1 MCCDG
6 ASSSTSNWRAQY
18 VALFENSAV
27 FSLTANDEKDMA
39 LYKKYR
45 LFFP

>member
-1 MCCDG
+1 
-6 ASSSTSNWRAQY
+6 
-18 VALFENSAV
+18 V

-45 LFFP
+45 LFFPWFPFGYGD